1 MKENF
6 LSRLNIT
13 GVLLTVV
20 GLLIIVQMGRVQASS
35 GGRELLEYSNTNII
49 NPIIEVIPERGRI
62 YDRYG
67 HLLAG
72 NRQVYEVG
80 IDLQKAWDP
89 EQIALTLSQLLGMD
103 YNKVLEYAQIDYVPG
118 EREYIRLQSDVD
130 DTVIDEL
137 ERIDEDLD
145 NRPIRKFLWHREYPP
160 SIDGVV
166 WKPRLERYYP
176 ENSLGSNVL
185 GIYQFKDVDNPT
197 AIFGLEALYDLEM
210 AGKPL
215 KIRVNLDPNQD
226 PEIADIPAGASLVMT
241 IDREVQA
248 KMEEIL
254 DRGVDN
260 AGAEGG
266 VLVALDPKTGEVLA
280 MATSPRMNLNEY
292 YEEKYWTKG
301 EYFPEGTPFNPIIS
315 ETYEPGSVYK
325 VLTMATALDLG
336 TVTPETTFTDTGE
349 INVGGA
355 YIVNWD
361 NKGHGPVSMLECME
375 LSLNVC
381 LAWVATQIGPADFYN
396 YMDSFGIGR
405 RTKIDLSGEANFPLS
420 VPGDPTWSDANLG
433 TNAFGQGV
441 AATPIQMASAISAVA
456 NQGRIMA
463 PHVVKAIVQNGQ
475 QTEKPS
481 SVVGNPIRS
490 ETAATLTEMLAV
502 SLENE
507 ASSALVEGYRMAGKT
522 GTAEIPTE
530 LGYTSSQTHASFVGW
545 GPVDDP
551 RFLVYVWLKKPT
563 TAPWGSVVAS
573 PVFSEAAKALT
584 VYLNIPPDQVR
595 HSLQG
600 Q

>member
-6 LSRLNIT
+6 PTRLNIT
-13 GVLLTVV
+13 GILLTVV

-49 NPIIEVIPERGRI
+49 NPVIEVIPERGKI

-72 NRQVYEVG
+72 NRQVNEVG
-80 IDLQKAWDP
+80 IDLQKVLDP
-89 EQIALTLSQLLGMD
+89 EQIALTLSQLLGME
-103 YNKVLEYAQIDYVPG
+103 YNKVLEYAQIDYIPG
-118 EREYIRLQSDVD
+118 EREYIRLKSDVND
-130 DTVIDEL
+130 SVIDEL
-137 ERIDEDLD
+137 KRVKEDLA
-145 NRPIRKFLWHREYPP
+145 NRPVRKFLWHREYPP
-160 SIDGVV
+160 SISGVI
-166 WKPRLERYYP
+166 WKPRLERSYP

-185 GIYQFKDVDNPT
+185 GIYQFKDVDNPS

-210 AGKPL
+210 AGKPV
-215 KIRVNLDPNQD
+215 KVRVNLDPYQD
-226 PEIADIPAGASLVMT
+226 ADFTEIPPGASLILT
-241 IDREVQA
+241 IDREIQA

-254 DRGVDN
+254 DRGVEN

-266 VLVALDPKTGEVLA
+266 VLVSMDPKTGEILA

-292 YEEKYWTKG
+292 YDEKYWTKG
-301 EYFPEGTPFNPIIS
+301 KYFPEGTPFNPIIS
-315 ETYEPGSVYK
+315 ETYEPGSVFK

-336 TVTPETTFTDTGE
+336 VVTPDTTFIDTGQ
-349 INVGGA
+349 ITIGGA
-355 YIVNWD
+355 YISNWD
-361 NKGHGPVSMLECME
+361 NKGHGPVTMLDCME

-381 LAWVATQIGPADFYN
+381 LAWVATQIGPTDFYQHL
-396 YMDSFGIGR
+396 YSFGIGR
-405 RTKIDLSGEANFPLS
+405 RTKIDLAGEANFPLS

-441 AATPIQMASAISAVA
+441 AATPIQMTAAISAVA
-456 NQGRIMA
+456 NEGRIMA

-475 QTEKPS
+475 QTEKPLS
-481 SVVGNPIRS
+481 IVGNPIRP
-490 ETAATLTEMLAV
+490 ETATTLTEMLAL

-507 ASSALVEGYRMAGKT
+507 ASAALVDGYRVAGKT

-530 LGYTSSQTHASFVGW
+530 MGYTSNLTHASFVGW

-551 RFLVYVWLKKPT
+551 RFIIYVWLKKPT

-584 VYLNIPPDQVR
+584 VLLNIPPDQIR